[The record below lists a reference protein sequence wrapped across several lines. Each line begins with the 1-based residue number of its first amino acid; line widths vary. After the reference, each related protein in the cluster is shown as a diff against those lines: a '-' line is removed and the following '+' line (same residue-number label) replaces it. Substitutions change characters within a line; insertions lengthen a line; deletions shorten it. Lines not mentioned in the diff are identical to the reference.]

1 MAKATQNAY
10 LYETFIIFINNLNW
24 MWHYFVI
31 SQSRVKNSSFYNDT
45 DTVNT
50 VMESV
55 DSTSI
60 IEEQKRIA
68 AEEARLQERKAE
80 LDKLSKNFNQK
91 KDEFSNKTW
100 IFPKNKPKYRNRNAT
115 YCYFMK
121 QSNEVRNFRFV
132 FQYVNSDW
140 LFIKDL
146 IFNIDGKVFEYR
158 RLDFNTDCSGGQ
170 IWEWCDLQLSDID
183 LIRSLE
189 NAKSIKI
196 KMNGD
201 KYYDTRTLNSA
212 TITSIQETIK
222 YYKALG
228 GRFY

>member
-1 MAKATQNAY
+1 MKHLLY
-10 LYETFIIFINNLNW
+10 LIITTIGCGIIL
-24 MWHYFVI
+24 
-31 SQSRVKNSSFYNDT
+31 SSCQSRVKNSSFSNNT
-45 DTVNT
+45 DTVDTN
-50 VMESV
+50 MESV
-55 DSTSI
+55 DSTCI

-68 AEEARLQERKAE
+68 AEEARLQARKAE

-100 IFPKNKPKYRNRNAT
+100 IFPNNKPKYRNRNAT

-121 QSNEVRNFRFV
+121 QNNEVRNFRFV

-146 IFNIDGKVFEYR
+146 IFNIDGKVFEY
-158 RLDFNTDCSGGQ
+158 SGGQ

>member
-1 MAKATQNAY
+1 MKHSLY
-10 LYETFIIFINNLNW
+10 LLITSIGCGIVLL
-24 MWHYFVI
+24 
-31 SQSRVKNSSFYNDT
+31 SCQSRVKNSSFSNDT
-45 DTVNT
+45 DTVKT
-50 VMESV
+50 IMESV
-55 DSTSI
+55 DSTSV
-60 IEEQKRIA
+60 IEEQKKIA
-68 AEEARLQERKAE
+68 AEEAQLQERKAE
-80 LDKLSKNFNQK
+80 LDKLSKKFNQK

-100 IFPKNKPKYRNRNAT
+100 IFPNNKPKYRNRNAT

-121 QSNEVRNFRFV
+121 QNNEVRNFRFV

-158 RLDFNTDCSGGQ
+158 RLDFNTDCRGGQ

-183 LIRSLE
+183 LIRALE
-189 NAKSIKI
+189 KAKSIKI

>member
-1 MAKATQNAY
+1 
-10 LYETFIIFINNLNW
+10 
-24 MWHYFVI
+24 
-31 SQSRVKNSSFYNDT
+31 
-45 DTVNT
+45 
-50 VMESV
+50 MESV

-60 IEEQKRIA
+60 IEEQKRVA

>member
-1 MAKATQNAY
+1 MKHLLFLLITS
-10 LYETFIIFINNLNW
+10 IGCG
-24 MWHYFVI
+24 FVLL
-31 SQSRVKNSSFYNDT
+31 SCQSRVKNSSFSNDT
-45 DTVNT
+45 DTVKT
-50 VMESV
+50 IMESV
-55 DSTSI
+55 DSTSV
-60 IEEQKRIA
+60 IEEQKKIA
-68 AEEARLQERKAE
+68 AEEAQLQERKAE
-80 LDKLSKNFNQK
+80 LDKLSKKFNQK

-100 IFPKNKPKYRNRNAT
+100 IFPNNKPKYRNRNAT

-121 QSNEVRNFRFV
+121 QNNEVRNFRFV

-158 RLDFNTDCSGGQ
+158 RLDFNTDCRGGQ

-183 LIRSLE
+183 LIRALE
-189 NAKSIKI
+189 KAKSIKI

>member
-1 MAKATQNAY
+1 MKHLLY
-10 LYETFIIFINNLNW
+10 LLITSIGCGIVLL
-24 MWHYFVI
+24 
-31 SQSRVKNSSFYNDT
+31 SCQSRVKNSSFSNDT

-50 VMESV
+50 IMESV

-68 AEEARLQERKAE
+68 AEKARLQERKAE

-121 QSNEVRNFRFV
+121 QNNDVCNFRFV
-132 FQYVNSDW
+132 FQYVNRDW

-146 IFNIDGKVFEYR
+146 IFNIDGKVFESS

-170 IWEWCDLQLSDID
+170 IWEWCALQLSDID

-189 NAKSIKI
+189 NAKRIKI

-201 KYYDTRTLNSA
+201 KHYDTRTLNSA

>member
-1 MAKATQNAY
+1 MKHS
-10 LYETFIIFINNLNW
+10 LFFIITSIGCGIVL
-24 MWHYFVI
+24 
-31 SQSRVKNSSFYNDT
+31 SSCQSRVKNSSFSKDT

-55 DSTSI
+55 DSTII

>member
-1 MAKATQNAY
+1 MKHSLSLLITSIGCGIV
-10 LYETFIIFINNLNW
+10 L
-24 MWHYFVI
+24 
-31 SQSRVKNSSFYNDT
+31 SSCQSRVKNSSFSKDT

-50 VMESV
+50 IMESV

-189 NAKSIKI
+189 NAKNIKI

>member
-1 MAKATQNAY
+1 M
-10 LYETFIIFINNLNW
+10 
-24 MWHYFVI
+24 
-31 SQSRVKNSSFYNDT
+31 
-45 DTVNT
+45 
-50 VMESV
+50 
-55 DSTSI
+55 
-60 IEEQKRIA
+60 
-68 AEEARLQERKAE
+68 
-80 LDKLSKNFNQK
+80 DKLSKKFNQK

-100 IFPKNKPKYRNRNAT
+100 IFPNNKPKYRNRNAT

-121 QSNEVRNFRFV
+121 QNNEVRNFRFV

-146 IFNIDGKVFEYR
+146 IFNIDGKIFEYR

>member
-1 MAKATQNAY
+1 MKHLLY
-10 LYETFIIFINNLNW
+10 LLITSIGCGIVLL
-24 MWHYFVI
+24 
-31 SQSRVKNSSFYNDT
+31 SCQSRVKNSSFYNDT

-189 NAKSIKI
+189 NAKNIKI

>member
-1 MAKATQNAY
+1 MKHLLY
-10 LYETFIIFINNLNW
+10 LIIITIGCGIIL
-24 MWHYFVI
+24 
-31 SQSRVKNSSFYNDT
+31 SSCQSRVKNSSFSNNT
-45 DTVNT
+45 DTVDTN
-50 VMESV
+50 MESV
-55 DSTSI
+55 DSTCI

-68 AEEARLQERKAE
+68 AEEARLQARKAE
-80 LDKLSKNFNQK
+80 LDNLSKNFNQK

-100 IFPKNKPKYRNRNAT
+100 IFPNNKPKYRNRNAT

-121 QSNEVRNFRFV
+121 QNNEVRNFRFV

-170 IWEWCDLQLSDID
+170 IWEWCDLQLCDID

>member
-1 MAKATQNAY
+1 MKHLLY
-10 LYETFIIFINNLNW
+10 LLITSIGCGIVLL
-24 MWHYFVI
+24 
-31 SQSRVKNSSFYNDT
+31 SCQSRVKNSSFSNNT
-45 DTVNT
+45 DTVDTN
-50 VMESV
+50 MESV
-55 DSTSI
+55 DSTCI

-68 AEEARLQERKAE
+68 AEEAQLQERKAE
-80 LDKLSKNFNQK
+80 LDKLSKKFNQK

>member
-1 MAKATQNAY
+1 MKQSLY
-10 LYETFIIFINNLNW
+10 LLITSIGCG
-24 MWHYFVI
+24 FVL
-31 SQSRVKNSSFYNDT
+31 SSCQSRVKHSSFSNDT

-50 VMESV
+50 IMESV

-68 AEEARLQERKAE
+68 AEETRLQERKAE

-121 QSNEVRNFRFV
+121 QNDEVRNFRFV

-146 IFNIDGKVFEYR
+146 IFNIDGKLFEYR

-201 KYYDTRTLNSA
+201 KYYDTRALNSA

>member
-1 MAKATQNAY
+1 MKHSLY
-10 LYETFIIFINNLNW
+10 LLITSIGCGIIL
-24 MWHYFVI
+24 
-31 SQSRVKNSSFYNDT
+31 SSCQSRVKNSSFYNDT

-121 QSNEVRNFRFV
+121 QSNEVSLISAALYFNV
-132 FQYVNSDW
+132 FY
-140 LFIKDL
+140 K
-146 IFNIDGKVFEYR
+146 Y
-158 RLDFNTDCSGGQ
+158 
-170 IWEWCDLQLSDID
+170 LSNKKLLRI
-183 LIRSLE
+183 LPCQKFHLS
-189 NAKSIKI
+189 
-196 KMNGD
+196 
-201 KYYDTRTLNSA
+201 
-212 TITSIQETIK
+212 
-222 YYKALG
+222 
-228 GRFY
+228 

>member
-1 MAKATQNAY
+1 MKHSLY
-10 LYETFIIFINNLNW
+10 LIITSIGCGIVL
-24 MWHYFVI
+24 
-31 SQSRVKNSSFYNDT
+31 SSCQLRVKNSSFSKDT

-50 VMESV
+50 IMESV
-55 DSTSI
+55 DSTSV
-60 IEEQKRIA
+60 IEEQKNTT
-68 AEEARLQERKAE
+68 EEARLQERKVE
-80 LDKLSKNFNQK
+80 LDKLTKKFNQE

-100 IFPKNKPKYRNRNAT
+100 IFPNNKPKYRNRNAT

-121 QSNEVRNFRFV
+121 QNNEVGNFRFV

-183 LIRSLE
+183 LIQSLE

-228 GRFY
+228 GRFN

>member
-1 MAKATQNAY
+1 MKHLLY
-10 LYETFIIFINNLNW
+10 LIITTIGCGIIL
-24 MWHYFVI
+24 
-31 SQSRVKNSSFYNDT
+31 SSCQSRVKNSSFSNNT
-45 DTVNT
+45 DTVDTN
-50 VMESV
+50 MESV
-55 DSTSI
+55 DSTCI

-68 AEEARLQERKAE
+68 AEEARLQARKAE
-80 LDKLSKNFNQK
+80 LDKLSKKFNQK

-100 IFPKNKPKYRNRNAT
+100 IFPNNKPKYRNRNAT

-121 QSNEVRNFRFV
+121 QNNEVRNFRFV

-189 NAKSIKI
+189 NAKRIKI

>member
-1 MAKATQNAY
+1 MTQIQ
-10 LYETFIIFINNLNW
+10 LIPSWNLW
-24 MWHYFVI
+24 IAPVLL
-31 SQSRVKNSSFYNDT
+31 KNK
-45 DTVNT
+45 
-50 VMESV
+50 
-55 DSTSI
+55 
-60 IEEQKRIA
+60 KRIA

-80 LDKLSKNFNQK
+80 LDKLSKNFSQK

-100 IFPKNKPKYRNRNAT
+100 IYPKDKPKYRNRNAT

-121 QSNEVRNFRFV
+121 QNNEVRNFRFV

-146 IFNIDGKVFEYR
+146 IFNIDGKLFEYR
-158 RLDFNTDCSGGQ
+158 RLDFNTDCGGEQ
-170 IWEWCDLQLSDID
+170 IWEWCDLQLTDID
-183 LIRSLE
+183 LIRALE
-189 NAKSIKI
+189 KAKSIKI

-212 TITSIQETIK
+212 NITSIQKTIK

-228 GRFY
+228 SSFY

>member
-1 MAKATQNAY
+1 MKHSLSLLITSIGCG
-10 LYETFIIFINNLNW
+10 IIL
-24 MWHYFVI
+24 
-31 SQSRVKNSSFYNDT
+31 SSCQSRVKNSSFSNNT
-45 DTVNT
+45 DTVDTN
-50 VMESV
+50 MESV
-55 DSTSI
+55 DSTCI

-68 AEEARLQERKAE
+68 AEEARLQARKAE

-100 IFPKNKPKYRNRNAT
+100 IFPNNKPKYRNRNAT

-121 QSNEVRNFRFV
+121 QNNEVRNFRFV